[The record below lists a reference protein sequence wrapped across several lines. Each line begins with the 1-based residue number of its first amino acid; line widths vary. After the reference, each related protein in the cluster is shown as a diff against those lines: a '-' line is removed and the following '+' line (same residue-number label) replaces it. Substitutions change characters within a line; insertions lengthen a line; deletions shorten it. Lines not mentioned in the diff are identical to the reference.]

1 MARLA
6 EATTVVRGATYGVAA
21 ALVAALLAW
30 FVQAL
35 TQRPGPSGRQAGA
48 SHSQWERG
56 SGVPQAGPGLSAS
69 LPRSLAGSSP
79 PRLPVDAHGRLVH
92 TRAVRDF
99 FDYFLTAQHEI
110 APQALDRMVRRQIA
124 AQLEG
129 SPAQPDALDAWQRYT
144 AYRTAVAQLAP
155 LAVQGASEAPDLDA
169 AQTALDAREAMAART
184 MGPVWAPAFFEAEWQ
199 RARYDLDRLRIGLD
213 PSLSAA
219 QKAAR
224 LAALDDT
231 LPAPLRAVR
240 ERERRMQQS
249 VDTVAVLQRE
259 NASPDALQAQLA
271 QRIGPEAAARVADM
285 QRENDAWRARYGDY
299 AAQRARIVAMG
310 LPAQERDAQIA
321 QLQQR
326 VFASSSEI
334 LRARSLD
341 QASAVTP

>member
-21 ALVAALLAW
+21 ALAAAAVAW
-30 FVQAL
+30 FVQA
-35 TQRPGPSGRQAGA
+35 PAHGPRQGGQQAGA
-48 SHSQWERG
+48 SNTQAQRG
-56 SGVPQAGPGLSAS
+56 SGVPAAGQAVSAL

-79 PRLPVDAHGRLVH
+79 PRLPLDAHGRLAH
-92 TRAVRDF
+92 SHAVRDF
-99 FDYFLTAQHEI
+99 FDYFLTAQQEI
-110 APQALDRMVRRQIA
+110 TPQALDKMVHRQIA
-124 AQLEG
+124 AQLDG

-155 LAVQGASEAPDLDA
+155 LAAQAANEKPDLDA
-169 AQTALDAREAMAART
+169 AQTALDAREAIAART
-184 MGPVWAPAFFEAEWQ
+184 MGPVWASAFFEAEWQ

-224 LAALDDT
+224 LAALDDA
-231 LPAPLRAVR
+231 LPPLLRAVR
-240 ERERRMQQS
+240 ERERRTQQS

-285 QRENDAWRARYGDY
+285 QRENDAWRVRYDDY

-310 LPAQERDAQIA
+310 LPAQARDAQIA

-326 VFASSSEI
+326 LFASSSEI
-334 LRARSLD
+334 VRAKSLD
-341 QASAVTP
+341 EASGVIP